1 MNENRKEGEH
11 EISSHATL
19 IDSYFMTSHLS
30 LRLWRMD
37 EDDVAEERII

>member
-1 MNENRKEGEH
+1 MNENRKKGAP

-19 IDSYFMTSHLS
+19 IDSYFMTSHLP

-37 EDDVAEERII
+37 EDQVAEGRMI